1 MNPST
6 SKLVPATD
14 FAWPT
19 RATLC
24 GEETMNQR
32 RRFGANIWQFCLGS
46 HLMQQGKKYLAIWG
60 IALAVWAWPAVS
72 VWAAEGGG
80 GSDLA
85 SSILSFLFTSV
96 TGWVLIGIYFAFVG
110 LMVWL
115 LMDVRGSAMMPT
127 DLVEA
132 VEDAI
137 AKRQFKQGFELIKAD
152 SSFFARVL
160 TAGMTRLQHG
170 LEEARDAV
178 HAMLDNL
185 RSKKKGMVGYIAIIG
200 TIGPLIGLVGTV
212 SGMIQSFGELGRGGT
227 PDPAKLAD
235 GISHALN
242 ATLVGIFLSCLAIPA
257 YTFFNNRLDRIIND
271 ISLMVDD
278 LLVQMYFASRQ
289 AQAARP
295 AATAA
300 ATADS
305 RPAEAPASQAQ
316 PRTHG

>member
-1 MNPST
+1 MSHV
-6 SKLVPATD
+6 SAYLKAT
-14 FAWPT
+14 ARSVARQSPGLALMVGLW
-19 RATLC
+19 L
-24 GEETMNQR
+24 
-32 RRFGANIWQFCLGS
+32 WQT
-46 HLMQQGKKYLAIWG
+46 A
-60 IALAVWAWPAVS
+60 AL
-72 VWAAEGGG
+72 WAAEETRA
-80 GSDLA
+80 STDLA

-96 TGWVLIGIYFAFVG
+96 TGWVLIGIYFFFVG
-110 LMVWL
+110 MLVWL
-115 LMDVRGSAMMPT
+115 FMDVRGGAMLPT

-137 AKRQFKQGFELIKAD
+137 AKRQFKQGFELVKAEN
-152 SSFFARVL
+152 SFFARVL

-185 RSKKKGMVGYIAIIG
+185 RSKKKGMVGYIAIVG
-200 TIGPLIGLVGTV
+200 TLGPLIGLVGTV

-257 YTFFNNRLDRIIND
+257 YTFFNNRLDRIVND

-289 AQAARP
+289 GQTGRP
-295 AATAA
+295 PGTASA
-300 ATADS
+300 ADS
-305 RPAEAPASQAQ
+305 RPAETPAAQ
-316 PRTHG
+316 TPARPQG

>member
-1 MNPST
+1 MSHVCGYLN
-6 SKLVPATD
+6 AT
-14 FAWPT
+14 ARSVGRQLPGLALMVGLWLWQT
-19 RATLC
+19 ATL
-24 GEETMNQR
+24 
-32 RRFGANIWQFCLGS
+32 
-46 HLMQQGKKYLAIWG
+46 
-60 IALAVWAWPAVS
+60 
-72 VWAAEGGG
+72 WAAEETRA
-80 GSDLA
+80 SIDLA

-96 TGWVLIGIYFAFVG
+96 TGWVLIGIYFFFVG
-110 LMVWL
+110 MIVWL
-115 LMDVRGSAMMPT
+115 FMDVRGGAMMPT

-137 AKRQFKQGFELIKAD
+137 AKRQFKQGFELVKAE

-185 RSKKKGMVGYIAIIG
+185 RSKKKGMVGYIAIVG

-257 YTFFNNRLDRIIND
+257 YTFFNNRLDRIVND
-271 ISLMVDD
+271 ISLMTDD

-289 AQAARP
+289 AQTGRSSAPVSA
-295 AATAA
+295 
-300 ATADS
+300 ADS
-305 RPAEAPASQAQ
+305 RPAEAPAAQAPTRPGQ
-316 PRTHG
+316 

>member
-1 MNPST
+1 MFCNSRMWKNANLAGLAALVWLLAAST
-6 SKLVPATD
+6 AS
-14 FAWPT
+14 
-19 RATLC
+19 
-24 GEETMNQR
+24 
-32 RRFGANIWQFCLGS
+32 
-46 HLMQQGKKYLAIWG
+46 
-60 IALAVWAWPAVS
+60 
-72 VWAAEGGG
+72 AAEQTTS

-85 SSILSFLFTSV
+85 SSIIHFLFTSV
-96 TGWVLIGIYFAFVG
+96 TGWVLIGIYFFFVG
-110 LMVWL
+110 MMVWL
-115 LMDVRGSAMMPT
+115 LMDVRGGAMMPT

-132 VEDAI
+132 VEDTI
-137 AKRQFKQGFELIKAD
+137 AKRQFKQAFETVKAE

-185 RSKKKGMVGYIAIIG
+185 RAKKKGMVGYIAIVG

-289 AQAARP
+289 PTRP
-295 AATAA
+295 ATSGAA
-300 ATADS
+300 SVDQRAAG
-305 RPAEAPASQAQ
+305 APAAQ
-316 PRTHG
+316 PQAHQG